1 MVKAQNKVEFIEIKS
16 IETESITMTVKGLL
30 GITPPPKQTY
40 ITSRYQ
46 SQRTKSLNKGEGGP
60 GNW

>member
-1 MVKAQNKVEFIEIKS
+1 MVKAQNKVGFIEIES
-16 IETESITMTVKGLL
+16 TETQSVTMTVKGLL
-30 GITPPPKQTY
+30 GITRPLKRTY
-40 ITSRYQ
+40 IISRYQ